1 MNNLR
6 AVIADDHDLV
16 RSMVAS
22 LLRSF
27 GVEVVGEVSNG
38 ADAIECAKY
47 YNPDIIIM
55 DGNMP
60 GTNGYEATRSIKASM
75 PDIRV
80 AIVSVSAGSM
90 YEQQARLVS
99 ADAFI
104 TKSTLKNALR
114 QFVTSL
120 VNTKARQAVGAAA

>member
-1 MNNLR
+1 MHHLR

-27 GVEVVGEVSNG
+27 GVDVVGEVSNG

-47 YNPDIIIM
+47 YNPDLIIM

-60 GTNGYEATRSIKASM
+60 GTNGYEATRTIKAAM
-75 PDIRV
+75 PDVRV

-90 YEQQARLVS
+90 YEQQARLAS

-104 TKSTLKNALR
+104 TKSSLKDALGR
-114 QFVTSL
+114 FVKEL
-120 VNTKARQAVGAAA
+120 VNGKTNRVVGAAA

>member
-38 ADAIECAKY
+38 ADAIEYARQFH
-47 YNPDIIIM
+47 PDLVVM

-60 GTNGYEATRSIKASM
+60 GTNGYEATRSIKAAM
-75 PDIRV
+75 PDVRV
-80 AIVSVSAGSM
+80 AIVSLSAGSM
-90 YEQQARLVS
+90 YEQQAKLAS

-104 TKSTLKNALR
+104 TKSSLKDSLR
-114 QFVTSL
+114 QFVSSRASERTHP
-120 VNTKARQAVGAAA
+120 AVGAAA